1 MFGNNANMQ
10 EMMAKLQEM
19 QGVVEKSKERLN
31 AIFVKGETAD
41 GSIRFIM
48 DGNRKLQEITI
59 KDTTI
64 LTPQNSQ
71 KIEELLLEAFNK
83 ALENANNVNEGE
95 MKNTAFGMFPGM
107 GGM

>member
-19 QGVVEKSKERLN
+19 QGAVEKSKERLN

-59 KDTTI
+59 KDNFH
-64 LTPQNSQ
+64 L
-71 KIEELLLEAFNK
+71 
-83 ALENANNVNEGE
+83 NASKCT
-95 MKNTAFGMFPGM
+95 KN
-107 GGM
+107 